1 MNSGCKLGKEQLQI
15 AAILLG
21 TKVLFY
27 TTKLAIFDQILI
39 WIIDYAVIKKLNSV
53 MVTASHAS
61 ERFHI
66 ARARK

>member
-39 WIIDYAVIKKLNSV
+39 WNI
-53 MVTASHAS
+53 
-61 ERFHI
+61 
-66 ARARK
+66 